1 MTTHT
6 DPDTN
11 RTGILADEMGLGKT
25 VQSISLL
32 AHLAESQNIWGPF
45 LVVAPLSTLHNWA
58 QEVSRFV
65 PKFKAIPYWGTPK
78 DRQTVRRI
86 WNKKDM
92 IYDEN
97 SPIHV
102 LITSYNM
109 VRLPPHRRSG

>member
-1 MTTHT
+1 
-6 DPDTN
+6 
-11 RTGILADEMGLGKT
+11 MGLGKT

-32 AHLAESQNIWGPF
+32 AHLAETHNIWGPF

-58 QEVSRFV
+58 QEITRFV

-78 DRQTVRRI
+78 DRQTVRKV
-86 WNKKDM
+86 WSKKDM

-97 SPIHV
+97 SDIHV

-109 VRLPPHRRSG
+109 VSCHPIYTDLADN